1 MGIRGGL
8 VSNGPRV
15 GVRLG
20 KLSEVRLERDGVV
33 ALLTLAAP
41 ARRNALTPAM
51 VEELVSACEEID
63 ADPGIGAVV
72 IQAEGEGFC
81 AGAHRDSLREAGRD
95 PARDDNYQG
104 LGRTYRAF
112 ARVGELLPP
121 TVAAVRGAAVG
132 AGVNLALA
140 TDLRVMAHD
149 ARIITGFAR
158 IGIHPGGG
166 HFALLG
172 RLVGR
177 DATAALGLFGVEIDG
192 RRAAEIG
199 LAWES
204 LPSEEVEPRALELAR
219 QAGADPELA
228 REAARSMRLELGP
241 PALGWAAALE
251 LEKAPQMWS
260 LRRREG

>member
-1 MGIRGGL
+1 M
-8 VSNGPRV
+8 
-15 GVRLG
+15 
-20 KLSEVRLERDGVV
+20 SEVRLERDGAV
-33 ALLTLAAP
+33 AVLTLAAP
-41 ARRNALTPAM
+41 ERRNALTPAM
-51 VEELVSACEEID
+51 VEELLQACEEID
-63 ADPGIGAVV
+63 ADPAVGAVV
-72 IQAEGEGFC
+72 VQGEGEGFC
-81 AGAHRDSLREAGRD
+81 AGAHRDSLAAAGRD
-95 PARDDNYQG
+95 PAKDEHYRG

-112 ARVGELLPP
+112 ARVGELAPP
-121 TVAAVRGAAVG
+121 TIAAVRGAAVG

-177 DATAALGLFGVEIDG
+177 DAAAALGLFGVEIDG

-204 LPSEEVEPRALELAR
+204 LPAEQVEPRARELAR

-228 REAARSMRLELGP
+228 RQAAASMRLELGP

-251 LEKAPQMWS
+251 LERAPQMWS
-260 LRRREG
+260 LRRRAN